1 MITQQIL
8 TVVVTSNTM
17 FAITWT
23 KLIYIASEETFLNL
37 KLLLYWNEINFKRIV
52 FYKSSSIPVT
62 MLLPLRWVKLPV
74 VIYSDEIQTYKLLSG
89 VSTVD
94 S

>member
-37 KLLLYWNEINFKRIV
+37 KLLLY
-52 FYKSSSIPVT
+52 
-62 MLLPLRWVKLPV
+62 
-74 VIYSDEIQTYKLLSG
+74 
-89 VSTVD
+89 
-94 S
+94 

>member
-17 FAITWT
+17 FTLTWT
-23 KLIYIASEETFLNL
+23 KLIYTDSAETSLNL
-37 KLLLYWNEINFKRIV
+37 KLLLYWNEIYFKRIV

-62 MLLPLRWVKLPV
+62 MILPLRWVKLPV
-74 VIYSDEIQTYKLLSG
+74 VVYSDEIQTYKL
-89 VSTVD
+89 
-94 S
+94 

>member
-23 KLIYIASEETFLNL
+23 KLTYTASAETFLNL
-37 KLLLYWNEINFKRIV
+37 KLLSYWNEIYFKRIV

-62 MLLPLRWVKLPV
+62 M
-74 VIYSDEIQTYKLLSG
+74 I
-89 VSTVD
+89 
-94 S
+94 